1 MVSARFGDIL
11 SELYLSSAALKR
23 WNDEGRQKDDLP
35 LLECCLEASLAT
47 IETRF
52 DELIMNF
59 PVRPVAWLLRFFI
72 QPLSPSRRGPADRV
86 TAQCAAII
94 TEPGPARDR
103 LTADLFR
110 RSICEYT
117 RPADREHERKEFR
130 RLIAEKP
137 RFYQA
142 EKRLVHRDGRVVRA
156 LVSVSLALDAQAQP
170 LNFIWQ
176 IVDVTELE
184 RRADDLARS
193 NAELEQYAYVI
204 SLELQEPLRSIGGFV
219 QLIERR
225 DQGALD

>member
-35 LLECCLEASLAT
+35 LLEWCLEASLAT

-72 QPLSPSRRGPADRV
+72 QPLSPSSRGPADRV

-110 RSICEYT
+110 PTHTAGPHVDGVAVLERAFEMTVAVQPIRDRMRTAHARDIDQALRQRTITADEAVKLKAAAEAVSAAIAVDDFAAEELT
-117 RPADREHERKEFR
+117 SRGAPKKGDVSSQATSQPDHPASLPRPAA
-130 RLIAEKP
+130 AE
-137 RFYQA
+137 
-142 EKRLVHRDGRVVRA
+142 
-156 LVSVSLALDAQAQP
+156 
-170 LNFIWQ
+170 
-176 IVDVTELE
+176 
-184 RRADDLARS
+184 
-193 NAELEQYAYVI
+193 
-204 SLELQEPLRSIGGFV
+204 
-219 QLIERR
+219 
-225 DQGALD
+225 